1 MRISDWSSD
10 VCSSDLMEWVSA
22 QDGVPSI
29 DANRLFGRHAWS
41 ADVPAPDKRDM
52 WADDQVVSLFGTA
65 IWTGCEPHPRKRYWR
80 WEPGGRIIRDEYFW
94 LPLLAIYNG
103 ARLEENAQLLGS
115 DIDRTRPRL
124 NSSHY

>member
-1 MRISDWSSD
+1 
-10 VCSSDLMEWVSA
+10 
-22 QDGVPSI
+22 
-29 DANRLFGRHAWS
+29 
-41 ADVPAPDKRDM
+41 M
-52 WADDQVVSLFGTA
+52 WAVVRVVSVVGTA

-115 DIDRTRPRL
+115 DIKCIDGIWVFDICEVEEGKKKKRKSEKDKKRSEERRVGEEWG
-124 NSSHY
+124 SK